1 MRDSSEYINIMFSQT
16 KERDSSSTI
25 ILCFHKL
32 KDSSEFINI
41 MFSQTNEGFN
51 RAHYYYVFHK
61 QIEGFVRV
69 H

>member
-16 KERDSSSTI
+16 KREIRPSTI